1 MVLKQIIFYQFI
13 SIHIN
18 SAKDNTVRCVEVWQY
33 SNTNEKLN
41 KFLMAY
47 VLMSQR
53 FLTLET
59 EV

>member
-18 SAKDNTVRCVEVWQY
+18 SAKDNTVRGVEVWQY
-33 SNTNEKLN
+33 SNTNEKPN